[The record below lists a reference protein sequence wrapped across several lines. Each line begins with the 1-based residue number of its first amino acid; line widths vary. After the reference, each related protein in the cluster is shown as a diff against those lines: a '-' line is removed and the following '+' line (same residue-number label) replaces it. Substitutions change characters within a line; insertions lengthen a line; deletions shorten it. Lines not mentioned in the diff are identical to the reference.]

1 MAWNITRCSTPTS
14 ASSAGAGYAT
24 VGISMGEYYITGYV
38 YFIQAGDDPV
48 VKIGTTIEPLE
59 KRLFALQTA
68 NHKKLKLIG
77 AIDLRKL
84 HEAEYPNRIEF
95 SQRARCKE
103 AEIHTQF
110 LDQRIQGEWFNL
122 TDDLLNFIQKNSNVV
137 PVNT

>member
-1 MAWNITRCSTPTS
+1 MI
-14 ASSAGAGYAT
+14 
-24 VGISMGEYYITGYV
+24 EYYITGYV

-84 HEAEYPNRIEF
+84 AEMEHANRIEF

-110 LDQRIQGEWFNL
+110 MAQRIQGEWFTL
-122 TDDLLNFIQKNSNVV
+122 TDDLLTFIRNNSNVGS
-137 PVNT
+137 VNA